1 MIRRRINKEKDYDE
15 QVLDIARV
23 TRVVAGGKRMSFR
36 ATVAVG
42 KKAEHNIGLGVA
54 KGKDVAQ
61 AIEKA
66 TNKAKKNVT
75 AIVLRGDTIPFE
87 VKAKYKAA
95 RIILKPARSGRGIVA
110 GGAVRLVLSL
120 AHITNVSAKILG
132 PSTNP
137 INNARATIL
146 ALSKFKKFSQDNK
159 SETKPKQN
167 ADSSNKTKS

>member
-1 MIRRRINKEKDYDE
+1 MRRRINKVKEYDE

-42 KKAEHNIGLGVA
+42 KKSNHSIGLGIA

-66 TNKAKKNVT
+66 TNKAKKNVRVIT
-75 AIVLRGDTIPFE
+75 LQGDTIPFE

-95 RIILKPARSGRGIVA
+95 QIILKPARSGRGIVA

-120 AHITNVSAKILG
+120 VHIPNVSAKILG
-132 PSTNP
+132 TSANP

-146 ALSKFKKFSQDNK
+146 ALSKFKKPSQENK
-159 SETKPKQN
+159 TKTEQKQN
-167 ADSSNKTKS
+167 ADSSN